1 MELIEVDT
9 RLAYETVREKIVS
22 LALVPGALLN
32 EQALAQ
38 EIQTGVEP
46 VREALRLLAYDGL
59 VILTPRHG
67 IYVADINLTD
77 LEQLS
82 EIRLTLEPLCARLA
96 AMRCGQDEWT
106 VLEALRAQQ
115 LAADPQDSQRLLDI
129 DHKFHQTLTRAAG
142 NKYLARSLDHLFGLS
157 QRLWTVV
164 LSKLDFLSDAV
175 GDHLEMMEAIQHQNA
190 DQAEKIMCR
199 HVKAF
204 HDRVH
209 HILQAGEGMENR

>member
-1 MELIEVDT
+1 MELVEVDT

-22 LALVPGALLN
+22 LALAPGALLN

-46 VREALRLLAYDGL
+46 VREALRLLVYDGL
-59 VILTPRHG
+59 VTFTPRHG

-96 AMRCGQDEWT
+96 ALRCGQDEWT

-129 DHKFHQTLTRAAG
+129 DHKFHQALTRAAG
-142 NKYLARSLDHLFGLS
+142 NKYLARSLDLLFGLS

-164 LSKLDFLSDAV
+164 LPKLDFLSDAV
-175 GDHLEMMEAIQHQNA
+175 AEHLEMMDAIRHQDA
-190 DQAEKIMCR
+190 DQAEKLMYR
-199 HVKAF
+199 HVKTF
-204 HDRVH
+204 YDRVRR
-209 HILQAGEGMENR
+209 ILQTGK

>member
-1 MELIEVDT
+1 MELVEVDT

-22 LALVPGALLN
+22 LALAPGALLN

-46 VREALRLLAYDGL
+46 VREALRLLAYDDL

-67 IYVADINLTD
+67 LYVADINLPD
-77 LEQLS
+77 LDQLS

-96 AMRCGQDEWT
+96 AMRCGQDEWA

-115 LAADPQDSQRLLDI
+115 LAADPQDSQRLLAI
-129 DHKFHQTLTRAAG
+129 DHKFHQALTRAAG
-142 NKYLARSLDHLFGLS
+142 NKYLRRSLEHLFGLS
-157 QRLWTVV
+157 QRLWAMV
-164 LSKLDFLSDAV
+164 LPKLDFLSDAV
-175 GDHLEMMEAIQHQNA
+175 AEHLEMMDAIQHQDA
-190 DQAEKIMCR
+190 DQAEKLMYR

-204 HDRVH
+204 YDRVRR
-209 HILQAGEGMENR
+209 ILQTGK